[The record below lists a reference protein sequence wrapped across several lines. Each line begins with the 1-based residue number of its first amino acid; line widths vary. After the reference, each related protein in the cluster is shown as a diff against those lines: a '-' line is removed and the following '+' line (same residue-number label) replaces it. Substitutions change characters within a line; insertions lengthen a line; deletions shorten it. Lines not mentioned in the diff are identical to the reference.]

1 MESVI
6 EVVYVIGAED
16 KKKLTD
22 LLAADP
28 YAPLSFAR
36 VAPNLKEME
45 GKAYM
50 YIKADENFFKWAD
63 EKLKALATAKRAEK
77 AETEKI
83 IKMIREEEES
93 AAAGFGG
100 IFE

>member
-16 KKKLTD
+16 KRKLSD

-36 VAPNLKEME
+36 VAPQLKEVE
-45 GKAYM
+45 GKVYM
-50 YIKADENFFKWAD
+50 YIKAEESFFRWAD
-63 EKLKALATAKRAEK
+63 EKLKTLATAKRAERAD
-77 AETEKI
+77 AERI
-83 IKMIREEEES
+83 IKMIREEEE
-93 AAAGFGG
+93 AAAGGFGG
-100 IFE
+100 IFG